1 MLYVKVT
8 NGSIQYPYT
17 IGQLRKDNPNTSF
30 PAYISADTL
39 AAYGVYAIQ
48 EVPAPE
54 VDPLTQRHE
63 QTNPVQIDG
72 KWTQTWQVIQ
82 LSEDKATVNVRVKR
96 NQLLA
101 ESDWTQL
108 ADSPVDKGTWA
119 AYRQAL
125 RDIPSQTNFPY
136 LVQWPVAPN
145 A

>member
-39 AAYGVYAIQ
+39 ASYDVYAIQ

-63 QTNPVQIDG
+63 QTNPVLVDG
-72 KWTQTWQVIQ
+72 KWTQVWRVVQ
-82 LSEDKATVNVRVKR
+82 LPENQATVNVRAKR

-101 ESDWTQL
+101 DSDWTQL
-108 ADSPVDKGTWA
+108 ADSPVDKDAWA
-119 AYRQAL
+119 VYREAL
-125 RDIPSQTNFPY
+125 RTLPQQAGFPY
-136 LVQWPVAPN
+136 SVTWPTI
-145 A
+145 

>member
-17 IGQLRKDNPNTSF
+17 MGQLRKDNPNTSF

-63 QTNPVQIDG
+63 QTNPVQVDG
-72 KWTQTWQVIQ
+72 NWTQVWQVLQ
-82 LSEDKATVNVRVKR
+82 LPEDQATVNVRAKR

-101 ESDWTQL
+101 DSDWTQL
-108 ADSPVDKGTWA
+108 ADSPVDKDAWA
-119 AYRQAL
+119 VYREAL
-125 RDIPSQTNFPY
+125 RTLPEQAGFPY
-136 LVQWPVAPN
+136 SVQWPVAPN

>member
-39 AAYGVYAIQ
+39 AAYDVYAIQ

-63 QTNPVQIDG
+63 QTNPVQVDG
-72 KWTQTWQVIQ
+72 KWTQTWRVVQ
-82 LSEDKATVNVRVKR
+82 LSEDKATVNVRAKR
-96 NQLLA
+96 NQLLTD
-101 ESDWTQL
+101 SDWTQL
-108 ADSPVDKGTWA
+108 ADSPVDKNAWA
-119 AYRQAL
+119 VYREAL
-125 RDIPSQTNFPY
+125 RSLPEQEGFPY
-136 LVQWPVAPN
+136 SVQWPVAPS

>member
-39 AAYGVYAIQ
+39 AKYGVYAIQ

-63 QTNPVQIDG
+63 QTTPVLVDG
-72 KWTQTWQVIQ
+72 KWTQTWRVVQ
-82 LSEDKATVNVRVKR
+82 LPQDQAVVNVRAKR

-101 ESDWTQL
+101 DSDWTQL
-108 ADSPVDKGTWA
+108 ADSTVNKAAWA
-119 AYRQAL
+119 TYRQAL
-125 RDIPSQTNFPY
+125 RDLPQASGFPN
-136 LVQWPVAPN
+136 VKFPQSPN
-145 A
+145 

>member
-39 AAYGVYAIQ
+39 AAYDVYAIQ

-63 QTNPVQIDG
+63 QTTPVLVDG
-72 KWTQTWQVIQ
+72 KWTQTWQVVQ
-82 LSEDKATVNVRVKR
+82 LPEDQATTNVRAKR

-101 ESDWTQL
+101 NSDWTQL
-108 ADSPVDKGTWA
+108 ADSPVDKDAWA
-119 AYRQAL
+119 VYREAL
-125 RDIPSQTNFPY
+125 RNLPEQAGFPY
-136 LVQWPVAPN
+136 SVTWPTI
-145 A
+145 

>member
-17 IGQLRKDNPNTSF
+17 MGQLRKDNPNTSF

-39 AAYGVYAIQ
+39 ASYDVYAIQ

-63 QTNPVQIDG
+63 QTTPVQVDG
-72 KWTQTWQVIQ
+72 KWTQTWRVVQ
-82 LSEDKATVNVRVKR
+82 LPEDQATVNVRAKR

-101 ESDWTQL
+101 GSDWTQL
-108 ADSPVDKGTWA
+108 ADSPVDKDAWA
-119 AYRQAL
+119 VYREAL
-125 RDIPSQTNFPY
+125 RNLPEQAGFPY
-136 LVQWPVAPN
+136 SVQWPVAPN

>member
-39 AAYGVYAIQ
+39 AAYGVYAVQ

-63 QTNPVQIDG
+63 QTNPVQVNG
-72 KWTQTWQVIQ
+72 KWTQTWRVVQ
-82 LSEDKATVNVRVKR
+82 LPENQATVNVRAKR
-96 NQLLA
+96 NQLLTA
-101 ESDWTQL
+101 SDWTQI
-108 ADSPVDKGTWA
+108 ADAPVDKAAWA
-119 AYRQAL
+119 TYRQAL
-125 RDIPSQTNFPY
+125 RDLPQAEGFPN
-136 LVQWPVAPN
+136 VEFPQAPN
-145 A
+145 

>member
-39 AAYGVYAIQ
+39 AAYGIYAVQ

-63 QTNPVQIDG
+63 QTTPVQVDG
-72 KWTQTWQVIQ
+72 KWTQTWQVTQ
-82 LSEDKATVNVRVKR
+82 LPENQAVVNVRAKR

-101 ESDWTQL
+101 DSDWTQL
-108 ADSPVDKGTWA
+108 ADAPVNQAAWA
-119 AYRQAL
+119 IYRQTL
-125 RDIPSQTNFPY
+125 RDLPSDEGFPY
-136 LVQWPVAPN
+136 SITWPVAPS
-145 A
+145 

>member
-39 AAYGVYAIQ
+39 AAYGIYAVQ
-48 EVPAPE
+48 EVSAPE

-63 QTNPVQIDG
+63 QTTPVQVDG
-72 KWTQTWQVIQ
+72 KWTQTWQVTQ
-82 LSEDKATVNVRVKR
+82 LPENQAVVNVRAKR

-101 ESDWTQL
+101 DSDWTQL
-108 ADSPVDKGTWA
+108 ADAPVNQAAWA
-119 AYRQAL
+119 TYRQAL
-125 RDIPSQTNFPY
+125 RDLPSGEGFPY
-136 LVQWPVAPN
+136 SITWPVAPS
-145 A
+145 

>member
-39 AAYGVYAIQ
+39 AAYDVYAIQ

-54 VDPLTQRHE
+54 VDPLTHRHE
-63 QTNPVQIDG
+63 QTNPVLVDG
-72 KWTQTWQVIQ
+72 KWTQVWQVVQ
-82 LSEDKATVNVRVKR
+82 LSEDKATVNVRAKR

-101 ESDWTQL
+101 DSDWTQL
-108 ADSPVDKGTWA
+108 ADSPVDKDAWA
-119 AYRQAL
+119 VYREAL
-125 RDIPSQTNFPY
+125 RTLPEQAGFPY
-136 LVQWPVAPN
+136 SVQWPVVPN

>member
-17 IGQLRKDNPNTSF
+17 MGQLRKDNPNTSF

-39 AAYGVYAIQ
+39 AAYDVYAIQ

-63 QTNPVQIDG
+63 QTTPVQVDG
-72 KWTQTWQVIQ
+72 KWTQTWRVMQ
-82 LSEDKATVNVRVKR
+82 LSEDKATVNVRAKR

-101 ESDWTQL
+101 DSDWTQL
-108 ADSPVDKGTWA
+108 ADSPVDKDAWA
-119 AYRQAL
+119 VYREAL
-125 RDIPSQTNFPY
+125 RNLPEQAGFPY
-136 LVQWPVAPN
+136 SVQWPVAPS

>member
-39 AAYGVYAIQ
+39 ASYDVYAIQ

-63 QTNPVQIDG
+63 QITPVQVDG
-72 KWTQTWQVIQ
+72 KWTQVWRVVQ
-82 LSEDKATVNVRVKR
+82 LPQDQAVVNVRAKR

-101 ESDWTQL
+101 DSDWTQL
-108 ADSPVDKGTWA
+108 ADSPVDKAAWA
-119 AYRQAL
+119 VYREAL
-125 RDIPSQTNFPY
+125 RSLPEQEGFPY
-136 LVQWPVAPN
+136 LVQWPVSPSA
-145 A
+145 

>member
-39 AAYGVYAIQ
+39 AAYDVYAIQ

-63 QTNPVQIDG
+63 QTNPIQVDG
-72 KWTQTWQVIQ
+72 KWTQTWRVVQ
-82 LSEDKATVNVRVKR
+82 LSEDKATVNVRAKR

-101 ESDWTQL
+101 DSDWTQL
-108 ADSPVDKGTWA
+108 ADSPVDKDAWA
-119 AYRQAL
+119 VYREAL
-125 RDIPSQTNFPY
+125 RTLPEQAGVPY
-136 LVQWPVAPN
+136 SVQWPVVPN